1 MNNNEIKLL
10 LDKLCSVDIK
20 DFNDVITIG
29 NELKIFGNGEFIIM
43 YRKDNQNF
51 NLMNLDIDIRDKN
64 IVNIKG
70 KGENKMKDIKEM
82 LKSGDKTPDELRAI
96 LEKEI
101 AEAQEE
107 MKKQEFESIETR
119 RNDIALNLIR
129 YGEALGLDFD
139 IKVEDAAAILKE
151 IEPELRKYA
160 KILKILLED
169 IEVDRDEKKEA
180 ESRIFKPS
188 LTKYDKDIDKKMDE
202 LVAKVMKGLL

>member
-29 NELKIFGNGEFIIM
+29 NELKIFGNGEFMIM

-70 KGENKMKDIKEM
+70 KGENKMKNIKEM
-82 LKSGDKTPDELRAI
+82 LKSGDKTPDELREI

-101 AEAQEE
+101 AEALEE

-119 RNDIALNLIR
+119 RNDLALSLIR

-139 IKVEDAAAILKE
+139 IKVEDAAAMLKE

-169 IEVDRDEKKEA
+169 IEVDEDEKKEA
-180 ESRIFKPS
+180 EPRIFKPS

>member
-1 MNNNEIKLL
+1 
-10 LDKLCSVDIK
+10 
-20 DFNDVITIG
+20 
-29 NELKIFGNGEFIIM
+29 
-43 YRKDNQNF
+43 
-51 NLMNLDIDIRDKN
+51 
-64 IVNIKG
+64 
-70 KGENKMKDIKEM
+70 MKDIKEM
-82 LKSGDKTPDELRAI
+82 LKNGDKTPDELRAI

-107 MKKQEFESIETR
+107 MKKQEVVSIETV
-119 RNDIALNLIR
+119 RNDLALSLIR

-139 IKVEDAAAILKE
+139 IKVEDAAAMLKE

-169 IEVDRDEKKEA
+169 IEVNEDEKKEA
-180 ESRIFKPS
+180 EPRIFKPS

>member
-1 MNNNEIKLL
+1 
-10 LDKLCSVDIK
+10 
-20 DFNDVITIG
+20 
-29 NELKIFGNGEFIIM
+29 
-43 YRKDNQNF
+43 
-51 NLMNLDIDIRDKN
+51 
-64 IVNIKG
+64 
-70 KGENKMKDIKEM
+70 MKDIKEM
-82 LKSGDKTPDELRAI
+82 LKNGDKTPDELRAI

-169 IEVDRDEKKEA
+169 IEVDEDEKKEA
-180 ESRIFKPS
+180 EPKIFKPN

>member
-29 NELKIFGNGEFIIM
+29 NELKMFGNGEFMIM

-51 NLMNLDIDIRDKN
+51 NLMNLDIDISDKN
-64 IVNIKG
+64 IINIKG

-82 LKSGDKTPDELRAI
+82 LKNGDKTPDELRAI

-101 AEAQEE
+101 AEALEE

-119 RNDIALNLIR
+119 RNDLALSLIR

-139 IKVEDAAAILKE
+139 IKVEDAAATLKE
-151 IEPELRKYA
+151 MEPEIKKYA

-169 IEVDRDEKKEA
+169 IEIDGDEKKET

-188 LTKYDKDIDKKMDE
+188 LTKYNKDVDKKMDE

>member
-1 MNNNEIKLL
+1 
-10 LDKLCSVDIK
+10 
-20 DFNDVITIG
+20 
-29 NELKIFGNGEFIIM
+29 
-43 YRKDNQNF
+43 
-51 NLMNLDIDIRDKN
+51 
-64 IVNIKG
+64 
-70 KGENKMKDIKEM
+70 MKDIKEM

-101 AEAQEE
+101 AEAEEE
-107 MKKQEFESIETR
+107 MKKQEVVSIETV
-119 RNDIALNLIR
+119 RNDLALSLIR

-169 IEVDRDEKKEA
+169 IEVDEDEKKEA
-180 ESRIFKPS
+180 EPRIFKPS

-202 LVAKVMKGLL
+202 LVAKVMKGLI

>member
-1 MNNNEIKLL
+1 
-10 LDKLCSVDIK
+10 
-20 DFNDVITIG
+20 
-29 NELKIFGNGEFIIM
+29 
-43 YRKDNQNF
+43 
-51 NLMNLDIDIRDKN
+51 
-64 IVNIKG
+64 
-70 KGENKMKDIKEM
+70 MKDIKEI

-119 RNDIALNLIR
+119 RNDLALSLIR

-139 IKVEDAAAILKE
+139 IKVEDAAAMLKE

-169 IEVDRDEKKEA
+169 IEVDGDEKKEA
-180 ESRIFKPS
+180 EPRIFKPS

-202 LVAKVMKGLL
+202 LVAKVMKGLI

>member
-1 MNNNEIKLL
+1 
-10 LDKLCSVDIK
+10 
-20 DFNDVITIG
+20 
-29 NELKIFGNGEFIIM
+29 
-43 YRKDNQNF
+43 
-51 NLMNLDIDIRDKN
+51 
-64 IVNIKG
+64 
-70 KGENKMKDIKEM
+70 MKDIKEM
-82 LKSGDKTPDELRAI
+82 LKNGDKTPDELRAI

-119 RNDIALNLIR
+119 RNDLALSLIR

-169 IEVDRDEKKEA
+169 IEVDKDEKKEA
-180 ESRIFKPS
+180 EPRIFKPS
-188 LTKYDKDIDKKMDE
+188 LTKYDKDVDKKMDE

>member
-1 MNNNEIKLL
+1 
-10 LDKLCSVDIK
+10 
-20 DFNDVITIG
+20 
-29 NELKIFGNGEFIIM
+29 
-43 YRKDNQNF
+43 
-51 NLMNLDIDIRDKN
+51 
-64 IVNIKG
+64 
-70 KGENKMKDIKEM
+70 MKDIKDM
-82 LKSGDKTPDELRAI
+82 LKNGDKTPDELRAI

-107 MKKQEFESIETR
+107 MKKQESESIETR

-139 IKVEDAAAILKE
+139 IKVEDAAAMLKE

-169 IEVDRDEKKEA
+169 IEVDEDEKKEA
-180 ESRIFKPS
+180 EPRIFKPS

>member
-1 MNNNEIKLL
+1 
-10 LDKLCSVDIK
+10 
-20 DFNDVITIG
+20 
-29 NELKIFGNGEFIIM
+29 
-43 YRKDNQNF
+43 
-51 NLMNLDIDIRDKN
+51 
-64 IVNIKG
+64 
-70 KGENKMKDIKEM
+70 MKDIKEM
-82 LKSGDKTPDELRAI
+82 LKNGDKTPDELRAI

-107 MKKQEFESIETR
+107 MKKQEVVSIETV
-119 RNDIALNLIR
+119 RNDLALSLIR

-151 IEPELRKYA
+151 IEPEIKKYA

-169 IEVDRDEKKEA
+169 IEVDEDEKKEA
-180 ESRIFKPS
+180 EPRIFKPS

>member
-1 MNNNEIKLL
+1 
-10 LDKLCSVDIK
+10 
-20 DFNDVITIG
+20 
-29 NELKIFGNGEFIIM
+29 
-43 YRKDNQNF
+43 
-51 NLMNLDIDIRDKN
+51 
-64 IVNIKG
+64 
-70 KGENKMKDIKEM
+70 MKDIKEM
-82 LKSGDKTPDELRAI
+82 LKNGDKTPDELRAI

-107 MKKQEFESIETR
+107 MKKQESESIETR
-119 RNDIALNLIR
+119 RNDLALSLIR

-139 IKVEDAAAILKE
+139 IKVEDAIALLKE

-169 IEVDRDEKKEA
+169 IEVDEDEKKEA
-180 ESRIFKPS
+180 EPRIFKPS

>member
-1 MNNNEIKLL
+1 
-10 LDKLCSVDIK
+10 
-20 DFNDVITIG
+20 
-29 NELKIFGNGEFIIM
+29 
-43 YRKDNQNF
+43 
-51 NLMNLDIDIRDKN
+51 
-64 IVNIKG
+64 
-70 KGENKMKDIKEM
+70 MKDIKEM

-139 IKVEDAAAILKE
+139 IKVEDAAAMLKE

-169 IEVDRDEKKEA
+169 IEVDGDEKKEA
-180 ESRIFKPS
+180 EPRIFKPS

>member
-1 MNNNEIKLL
+1 
-10 LDKLCSVDIK
+10 
-20 DFNDVITIG
+20 
-29 NELKIFGNGEFIIM
+29 
-43 YRKDNQNF
+43 
-51 NLMNLDIDIRDKN
+51 
-64 IVNIKG
+64 
-70 KGENKMKDIKEM
+70 MKDIKEM

-101 AEAQEE
+101 AEAEEE

-119 RNDIALNLIR
+119 RNDLALSLIR

-169 IEVDRDEKKEA
+169 IEVDVDEKKEA
-180 ESRIFKPS
+180 EPRIFKPS

>member
-1 MNNNEIKLL
+1 
-10 LDKLCSVDIK
+10 
-20 DFNDVITIG
+20 
-29 NELKIFGNGEFIIM
+29 
-43 YRKDNQNF
+43 
-51 NLMNLDIDIRDKN
+51 
-64 IVNIKG
+64 
-70 KGENKMKDIKEM
+70 MKDIKEM
-82 LKSGDKTPDELRAI
+82 LKNGDKTPDELRAI

-119 RNDIALNLIR
+119 RNDLALSLIR

-169 IEVDRDEKKEA
+169 IEVDEDEKKEA
-180 ESRIFKPS
+180 EPRIFNPTS
-188 LTKYDKDIDKKMDE
+188 LTKFAKNGATISVDIDEKMDE
-202 LVAKVMKGLL
+202 LVAKVMKGLI

>member
-1 MNNNEIKLL
+1 
-10 LDKLCSVDIK
+10 
-20 DFNDVITIG
+20 
-29 NELKIFGNGEFIIM
+29 
-43 YRKDNQNF
+43 
-51 NLMNLDIDIRDKN
+51 
-64 IVNIKG
+64 
-70 KGENKMKDIKEM
+70 MKDIKEM
-82 LKSGDKTPDELRAI
+82 LKNGDKTPDELRAI

-119 RNDIALNLIR
+119 RNDLALSLIR
-129 YGEALGLDFD
+129 YGEVLGLDFD
-139 IKVEDAAAILKE
+139 IKVEDAAAMLKE

-169 IEVDRDEKKEA
+169 IEVDGDEKKEA
-180 ESRIFKPS
+180 EPRIFKPS

>member
-1 MNNNEIKLL
+1 MKN
-10 LDKLCSVDIK
+10 IK
-20 DFNDVITIG
+20 D
-29 NELKIFGNGEFIIM
+29 
-43 YRKDNQNF
+43 
-51 NLMNLDIDIRDKN
+51 
-64 IVNIKG
+64 
-70 KGENKMKDIKEM
+70 M

-119 RNDIALNLIR
+119 RNDLALSLIR

-169 IEVDRDEKKEA
+169 IEVNEDEKKEA
-180 ESRIFKPS
+180 EPKIFKPS
-188 LTKYDKDIDKKMDE
+188 LTKYDKDVDKKMDE

>member
-1 MNNNEIKLL
+1 
-10 LDKLCSVDIK
+10 
-20 DFNDVITIG
+20 
-29 NELKIFGNGEFIIM
+29 
-43 YRKDNQNF
+43 
-51 NLMNLDIDIRDKN
+51 
-64 IVNIKG
+64 
-70 KGENKMKDIKEM
+70 MKDIKEM

-101 AEAQEE
+101 AAAQEE
-107 MKKQEFESIETR
+107 IKKQESESIETR
-119 RNDIALNLIR
+119 RNDLALSLIR
-129 YGEALGLDFD
+129 YGEVLGVDFD

-169 IEVDRDEKKEA
+169 IEVDEDEKKEA
-180 ESRIFKPS
+180 EPRIFKPS

>member
-1 MNNNEIKLL
+1 
-10 LDKLCSVDIK
+10 
-20 DFNDVITIG
+20 
-29 NELKIFGNGEFIIM
+29 
-43 YRKDNQNF
+43 
-51 NLMNLDIDIRDKN
+51 
-64 IVNIKG
+64 
-70 KGENKMKDIKEM
+70 MKDIKEM

-107 MKKQEFESIETR
+107 MKKQESESIETR

-139 IKVEDAAAILKE
+139 IKVEDAAAMLKE

-169 IEVDRDEKKEA
+169 IEVDEDEKKEA
-180 ESRIFKPS
+180 EPRIFKPS
-188 LTKYDKDIDKKMDE
+188 LTKYDNDIDKKMDE

>member
-1 MNNNEIKLL
+1 
-10 LDKLCSVDIK
+10 
-20 DFNDVITIG
+20 
-29 NELKIFGNGEFIIM
+29 
-43 YRKDNQNF
+43 
-51 NLMNLDIDIRDKN
+51 
-64 IVNIKG
+64 
-70 KGENKMKDIKEM
+70 MKDIKDM

-139 IKVEDAAAILKE
+139 IKVEDAAAMLKE

-169 IEVDRDEKKEA
+169 IEVDGDEKKET

>member
-1 MNNNEIKLL
+1 
-10 LDKLCSVDIK
+10 
-20 DFNDVITIG
+20 
-29 NELKIFGNGEFIIM
+29 
-43 YRKDNQNF
+43 
-51 NLMNLDIDIRDKN
+51 
-64 IVNIKG
+64 
-70 KGENKMKDIKEM
+70 MKDIKEM

-107 MKKQEFESIETR
+107 IKKQEVVSIETR
-119 RNDIALNLIR
+119 RNDLALSLVR

-139 IKVEDAAAILKE
+139 IKVEDTAAILKE

-169 IEVDRDEKKEA
+169 IEVDEDEKKEA
-180 ESRIFKPS
+180 EPRIFKPS
-188 LTKYDKDIDKKMDE
+188 LTKYDKDIDKKMDK

>member
-1 MNNNEIKLL
+1 
-10 LDKLCSVDIK
+10 
-20 DFNDVITIG
+20 
-29 NELKIFGNGEFIIM
+29 
-43 YRKDNQNF
+43 
-51 NLMNLDIDIRDKN
+51 
-64 IVNIKG
+64 
-70 KGENKMKDIKEM
+70 MKDIKEM

-119 RNDIALNLIR
+119 RNDLALSLIR
-129 YGEALGLDFD
+129 YGEVLGLDFD
-139 IKVEDAAAILKE
+139 SKVEDAAAILKE

-169 IEVDRDEKKEA
+169 IEVDEDKKKEA
-180 ESRIFKPS
+180 EPRIFKPS

>member
-1 MNNNEIKLL
+1 
-10 LDKLCSVDIK
+10 
-20 DFNDVITIG
+20 
-29 NELKIFGNGEFIIM
+29 
-43 YRKDNQNF
+43 
-51 NLMNLDIDIRDKN
+51 
-64 IVNIKG
+64 
-70 KGENKMKDIKEM
+70 MKDIKEM
-82 LKSGDKTPDELRAI
+82 LKSGDKTPDELREI

-169 IEVDRDEKKEA
+169 IEVDEDEKKEA
-180 ESRIFKPS
+180 EPRIFKPS

>member
-1 MNNNEIKLL
+1 
-10 LDKLCSVDIK
+10 
-20 DFNDVITIG
+20 
-29 NELKIFGNGEFIIM
+29 
-43 YRKDNQNF
+43 
-51 NLMNLDIDIRDKN
+51 
-64 IVNIKG
+64 
-70 KGENKMKDIKEM
+70 MKDIKEM

-107 MKKQEFESIETR
+107 MKKQESESIETR

-180 ESRIFKPS
+180 EPRIFKPS

>member
-1 MNNNEIKLL
+1 
-10 LDKLCSVDIK
+10 
-20 DFNDVITIG
+20 
-29 NELKIFGNGEFIIM
+29 
-43 YRKDNQNF
+43 
-51 NLMNLDIDIRDKN
+51 
-64 IVNIKG
+64 
-70 KGENKMKDIKEM
+70 MKDIKEM
-82 LKSGDKTPDELRAI
+82 LKNGDKTPDELRAI

-139 IKVEDAAAILKE
+139 IKVEDAAAMLKE

-169 IEVDRDEKKEA
+169 IEVDGDEKKEA
-180 ESRIFKPS
+180 EPRIFKPS

-202 LVAKVMKGLL
+202 LVAKVMKGLI

>member
-1 MNNNEIKLL
+1 
-10 LDKLCSVDIK
+10 
-20 DFNDVITIG
+20 
-29 NELKIFGNGEFIIM
+29 
-43 YRKDNQNF
+43 
-51 NLMNLDIDIRDKN
+51 
-64 IVNIKG
+64 
-70 KGENKMKDIKEM
+70 MKDIKEM
-82 LKSGDKTPDELRAI
+82 LKNGDKTPDELRAI

-129 YGEALGLDFD
+129 YGEALGLDFG
-139 IKVEDAAAILKE
+139 IKVEDAAAMLKE

-169 IEVDRDEKKEA
+169 IEVDEDEKKEA
-180 ESRIFKPS
+180 EPRIFKPS

>member
-1 MNNNEIKLL
+1 MKN
-10 LDKLCSVDIK
+10 IK
-20 DFNDVITIG
+20 D
-29 NELKIFGNGEFIIM
+29 
-43 YRKDNQNF
+43 
-51 NLMNLDIDIRDKN
+51 
-64 IVNIKG
+64 
-70 KGENKMKDIKEM
+70 M

-119 RNDIALNLIR
+119 RNDLALSLIR

-139 IKVEDAAAILKE
+139 IKVEDASAMLKE

-169 IEVDRDEKKEA
+169 IEVNEDEKKEA
-180 ESRIFKPS
+180 EPRIFKPS

>member
-10 LDKLCSVDIK
+10 LDKLYSVDIK

-29 NELKIFGNGEFIIM
+29 NELRIFGNGEFMIM

-51 NLMNLDIDIRDKN
+51 NLMNLDIDISDKN

-82 LKSGDKTPDELRAI
+82 LKNGNKTPDELRAI

-107 MKKQEFESIETR
+107 MKKQESESIETR

-169 IEVDRDEKKEA
+169 IEVDGDEKKEA

>member
-1 MNNNEIKLL
+1 
-10 LDKLCSVDIK
+10 
-20 DFNDVITIG
+20 
-29 NELKIFGNGEFIIM
+29 
-43 YRKDNQNF
+43 
-51 NLMNLDIDIRDKN
+51 
-64 IVNIKG
+64 
-70 KGENKMKDIKEM
+70 MKDIKEM

-169 IEVDRDEKKEA
+169 REVDRDEKKEA
-180 ESRIFKPS
+180 EPRIFKPS

>member
-1 MNNNEIKLL
+1 
-10 LDKLCSVDIK
+10 
-20 DFNDVITIG
+20 
-29 NELKIFGNGEFIIM
+29 
-43 YRKDNQNF
+43 
-51 NLMNLDIDIRDKN
+51 
-64 IVNIKG
+64 
-70 KGENKMKDIKEM
+70 MKDIKDM

-107 MKKQEFESIETR
+107 MKKQEVTSIETR
-119 RNDIALNLIR
+119 RNDLALSLIR

-139 IKVEDAAAILKE
+139 IKVKDAAAMLKE

-169 IEVDRDEKKEA
+169 IEVDGDEKKEA
-180 ESRIFKPS
+180 ESRIFNPTS
-188 LTKYDKDIDKKMDE
+188 LTKFAKNGATISVDIDEKMDE

>member
-1 MNNNEIKLL
+1 
-10 LDKLCSVDIK
+10 
-20 DFNDVITIG
+20 
-29 NELKIFGNGEFIIM
+29 
-43 YRKDNQNF
+43 
-51 NLMNLDIDIRDKN
+51 
-64 IVNIKG
+64 
-70 KGENKMKDIKEM
+70 MKDIKEM

-101 AEAQEE
+101 AEAEEE

-119 RNDIALNLIR
+119 RNDLALSLIR

-139 IKVEDAAAILKE
+139 TKVEDVAAILKE
-151 IEPELRKYA
+151 IEPEIKKYA

-169 IEVDRDEKKEA
+169 IEVDGDEKKET

-188 LTKYDKDIDKKMDE
+188 LTKYDKDVDKKMDE

>member
-1 MNNNEIKLL
+1 MKN
-10 LDKLCSVDIK
+10 IK
-20 DFNDVITIG
+20 D
-29 NELKIFGNGEFIIM
+29 
-43 YRKDNQNF
+43 
-51 NLMNLDIDIRDKN
+51 
-64 IVNIKG
+64 
-70 KGENKMKDIKEM
+70 M

-101 AEAQEE
+101 AAAQEE
-107 MKKQEFESIETR
+107 MKKQESESIETR
-119 RNDIALNLIR
+119 RNDLALSLIR

-180 ESRIFKPS
+180 EPRIFKPS

>member
-1 MNNNEIKLL
+1 
-10 LDKLCSVDIK
+10 
-20 DFNDVITIG
+20 
-29 NELKIFGNGEFIIM
+29 
-43 YRKDNQNF
+43 
-51 NLMNLDIDIRDKN
+51 
-64 IVNIKG
+64 
-70 KGENKMKDIKEM
+70 MKDIKEM

-101 AEAQEE
+101 AEAEEE
-107 MKKQEFESIETR
+107 MKKQEVVSIETV
-119 RNDIALNLIR
+119 RNDLALSLIR

-139 IKVEDAAAILKE
+139 IKVEDAAALLKE

-169 IEVDRDEKKEA
+169 IEVDEDEKKEA
-180 ESRIFKPS
+180 EPRIFKPS

>member
-1 MNNNEIKLL
+1 
-10 LDKLCSVDIK
+10 
-20 DFNDVITIG
+20 
-29 NELKIFGNGEFIIM
+29 
-43 YRKDNQNF
+43 
-51 NLMNLDIDIRDKN
+51 
-64 IVNIKG
+64 
-70 KGENKMKDIKEM
+70 MKDIKEM
-82 LKSGDKTPDELRAI
+82 LKNGDKTPDELRAI

-107 MKKQEFESIETR
+107 MKKQESESIETR

-139 IKVEDAAAILKE
+139 IKVEDAAAMLKE

-169 IEVDRDEKKEA
+169 IEVDEDEKKEA
-180 ESRIFKPS
+180 EPRIFKPS
-188 LTKYDKDIDKKMDE
+188 LTKYDKDIDEKMDE

>member
-1 MNNNEIKLL
+1 MKN
-10 LDKLCSVDIK
+10 IK
-20 DFNDVITIG
+20 D
-29 NELKIFGNGEFIIM
+29 
-43 YRKDNQNF
+43 
-51 NLMNLDIDIRDKN
+51 
-64 IVNIKG
+64 
-70 KGENKMKDIKEM
+70 M

-119 RNDIALNLIR
+119 RNDLALNLIR

-139 IKVEDAAAILKE
+139 IKVEDAAALLKE

-169 IEVDRDEKKEA
+169 IEVDGDEKKEV
-180 ESRIFKPS
+180 EPRIFKPS
-188 LTKYDKDIDKKMDE
+188 LTKFAKNGATISVDIDEKMDE
-202 LVAKVMKGLL
+202 LVAKVMKGLI

>member
-1 MNNNEIKLL
+1 
-10 LDKLCSVDIK
+10 
-20 DFNDVITIG
+20 
-29 NELKIFGNGEFIIM
+29 
-43 YRKDNQNF
+43 
-51 NLMNLDIDIRDKN
+51 
-64 IVNIKG
+64 
-70 KGENKMKDIKEM
+70 MKDIKEM

-119 RNDIALNLIR
+119 RNDLALSLIR

-169 IEVDRDEKKEA
+169 IEVDEDEKKEA
-180 ESRIFKPS
+180 EPRIFKPS

-202 LVAKVMKGLL
+202 LVAKVMKGLI